1 MNEVDY
7 SHAAMIPGPV
17 RRRGVAD
24 GLARQREV
32 GVDIVSHDIPLAK
45 IVGAVMRAKPS
56 AVSFE
61 ASNPRHAHEW
71 TVWQEVDVPDDKV
84 LIPGVIDSTTNFIEH
99 PELVTQRIA
108 TFAGY
113 GKMDPDICYA
123 KLRVLAEG
131 AAIASSRLW
140 G

>member
-1 MNEVDY
+1 MHLCWGNYE
-7 SHAAMIPGPV
+7 GPH
-17 RRRGVAD
+17 D
-24 GLARQREV
+24 
-32 GVDIVSHDIPLAK
+32 HDIPLAK

-61 ASNPRHAHEW
+61 
-71 TVWQEVDVPDDKV
+71 
-84 LIPGVIDSTTNFIEH
+84 H
-99 PELVTQRIA
+99 PELVAQRIG